1 MIAAA
6 YIDTS
11 ALLRLFFEGEDSNLV
26 SKAIQTTVALYA
38 SRLVLSEARVTF
50 ARGLREGRVSPADYR
65 ELLDGLDDF
74 WEAEI
79 QPLEVGEAVFQCAEH
94 VAERVAIRALDA
106 IHLGH
111 ARILRR
117 ELALSDTL
125 AIISCDRRLLQAA
138 VTLGFETPI
147 PPEF

>member
-1 MIAAA
+1 VIAAA

-26 SKAIQTTVALYA
+26 SQAIQNTVTLYA

-50 ARGLREGRVSPADYR
+50 ARGLREGRMSPDDYR
-65 ELLDGLDDF
+65 ESLDGLDDF

-79 QPLEVGEAVFQCAEH
+79 QPLEIDEAVFQSAER
-94 VAERVAIRALDA
+94 VAERVAIRTLDA

-111 ARILRR
+111 ARMLRR
-117 ELALSDTL
+117 ELAMTGKL

-138 VTLGFETPI
+138 ATLGFETPI
-147 PPEF
+147 PPDF